1 MISCPNMS
9 RDGYSVTTESGGN
22 GTLTYPV
29 ALLTYS
35 EYALAGDI
43 SYLTTGEEW
52 LTMSPSHI
60 GFFGNVFSISAS
72 GYQST
77 VGTWE
82 EAGVRPVVSLKHDI
96 KVKSGDGTVSSP
108 YELEL

>member
-1 MISCPNMS
+1 
-9 RDGYSVTTESGGN
+9 
-22 GTLTYPV
+22 
-29 ALLTYS
+29 
-35 EYALAGDI
+35 
-43 SYLTTGEEW
+43 
-52 LTMSPSHI
+52 MSPALISSS
-60 GFFGNVFSISAS
+60 GDVFSISAS